1 MNVSRLP
8 GGDPAVLAQLQQHLL
23 HLTGQLDALQH
34 QVNRVAAEMEQER
47 AQLAALVSH
56 LVVEAQAPVPD
67 LDRNLVEF
75 IEQLSANHDQLIAL
89 SQKLTELA
97 TQDQLVRLATL
108 VATQQQVAELVET
121 VRELGRDQTRTREV
135 DEQRSRQV
143 AELLAT
149 VQEMLTRRNQIEARQ
164 VVVDQP
170 RLDELRREA
179 RGEFAALFLPALDGI
194 EAILDEGRV
203 LLVRHR
209 QELAEMGHGP
219 PDRGAPG
226 AGLVHR
232 LRSRLSGEGDAPD
245 AGTPIGPP
253 SGPGVPPDAQA
264 GAARAINAW
273 LRGLAL
279 VRDRFLALM
288 AQEGIVA
295 VPVARQRFDP
305 RMHLAVQSEPRN
317 DVPPDTIVREV
328 RRGFRQ
334 GSRVLRY
341 AEVVVAR
348 PLQPP
353 TPAGP
358 PPAQPGPPPTG

>member
-1 MNVSRLP
+1 MNASRMP

-56 LVVEAQAPVPD
+56 MVIEAQAPVPD
-67 LDRNLVEF
+67 LERSLVEF
-75 IEQLSANHDQLIAL
+75 IEQMSANHDQLIAL

-97 TQDQLVRLATL
+97 TQDQMVRLATV
-108 VATQQQVAELVET
+108 VATQQQVVELAEV
-121 VRELGRDQTRTREV
+121 VRELGRDHARNREV
-135 DEQRSRQV
+135 DEQRGRQV
-143 AELLAT
+143 ADLLAT
-149 VQEMLTRRNQIEARQ
+149 MRDMLTRRNQIEARQ
-164 VVVDQP
+164 VIVDEP

-179 RGEFAALFLPALDGI
+179 RGEFAAVFLPALDGI
-194 EAILDEGRV
+194 EAVLDEGRV

-209 QELAEMGHGP
+209 QELAEMGQ
-219 PDRGAPG
+219 PDRGSGAAP
-226 AGLVHR
+226 GLVHR
-232 LRSRLSGEGDAPD
+232 LRSRLAGEGDAPD
-245 AGTPIGPP
+245 ASGPVGP
-253 SGPGVPPDAQA
+253 SGPGGAPDTQA
-264 GAARAINAW
+264 GAARAVNLW

-295 VPVARQRFDP
+295 IPVARQRFDP

-353 TPAGP
+353 TPPGP
-358 PPAQPGPPPTG
+358 PPAQPGPPPAG